1 MAGYSGTPL
10 VRKLGIRETT
20 EVVAINPPAGYEEL
34 LGQLPE
40 GARVVS
46 QARGETAFAHLFVQS
61 AADLRAALTRLRK
74 KIAEDGVVWVSWPK
88 RASKIQTD
96 VTEDVIREIALPM

>member
-10 VRKLGIRETT
+10 VRKLGIREAMD
-20 EVVAINPPAGYEEL
+20 VVTINPPTGYQRL
-34 LGQLPE
+34 LGPLPE
-40 GARVVS
+40 GARIVS
-46 QARGETAFAHLFVQS
+46 KPRGEMTFVHLFVHS

-74 KIAEDGVVWVSWPK
+74 TIAADGVVWVSWPK

-96 VTEDVIREIALPM
+96 VTEDLIREVALP